1 MYLRDADGVF
11 MCYDSEES
19 LQNLVTFWRDIVVA
33 QAPTNCLVAL
43 IHTKTDVDGVDTDKI
58 KQATHKVKAKV
69 YQEVSSKEG
78 TGINEVF

>member
-1 MYLRDADGVF
+1 
-11 MCYDSEES
+11 
-19 LQNLVTFWRDIVVA
+19 
-33 QAPTNCLVAL
+33 VAL